1 MLLLQKKRIIILFL
15 TFVVYGILFSVYGTV
30 IGFTRE
36 EAMENLEEYFTCELL
51 GHEPGKCDRSE
62 IEFTYV
68 AYLKIFSFSSMVLF
82 PVCTLIFVLNWRK
95 VQQCYKGKD
104 VQSRKTSA
112 YSLSKEPKIS
122 VPNFAVMETIP
133 EEPASEKETEL
144 INSNIE

>member
-1 MLLLQKKRIIILFL
+1 MFSLYA
-15 TFVVYGILFSVYGTV
+15 TVV
-30 IGFTRE
+30 GFTRE
-36 EAMENLEEYFTCELL
+36 ETTENLEKYFTCELL

-68 AYLKIFSFSSMVLF
+68 AYLKIFSYSSLVLL
-82 PVCTLIFVLNWRK
+82 PVCTLNFVLNWKK

-112 YSLSKEPKIS
+112 YSLSKERQIS
-122 VPNFAVMETIP
+122 VPNFAVMATIP
-133 EEPASEKETEL
+133 EEPGSEKETEL